1 MDRDTKLTLLQ
12 ILLNYAIQ
20 DERIFNTSMDA
31 IIWLM
36 RSCMNIKY
44 FGDSM
49 VINWKFLHNLVEQK
63 LLINNGYISN
73 SLKFKT
79 SIKNIRN
86 VCLFLKRYFEDSSI
100 KEVFEIAKNNITPVN
115 TQYFLFM
122 LHTYL
127 KLSSKTPSSQYVDLL
142 DDIFEIWQWP

>member
-73 SLKFKT
+73 SL
-79 SIKNIRN
+79 
-86 VCLFLKRYFEDSSI
+86 
-100 KEVFEIAKNNITPVN
+100 
-115 TQYFLFM
+115 
-122 LHTYL
+122 
-127 KLSSKTPSSQYVDLL
+127 
-142 DDIFEIWQWP
+142 